1 MTLSRLTLLSSLA
14 LTVCLQAAAA
24 TPIEEIVVRGELR
37 PAGIDELPSSLTV
50 IGADVIERRNAQH
63 LENLLGIA
71 PNVNYAAGAS
81 RGRYL
86 QIRGI
91 GETGQFI
98 EPLNASVGIIID
110 HVDFSGIGA
119 VTTLYDAE
127 QVEVFRGPQGTL
139 YGANALAGLINI
151 TTADPGDAAQAAIDL
166 EAANYGTYSTG
177 MRASGPLTDTLGGRL
192 SIQRYAGDGYV
203 DNDYLGRD
211 DTNDFDETTVRGKLR
226 YAPNADTTVNVMAG
240 RVDIDNGYDA
250 FSLDNSRDTR
260 SDEPGRDTQDT
271 RFGSAHAVY
280 GGFERFAVETTLAYA
295 ESDIAYGY
303 DEDWSY
309 VGFHPFEYQSTD
321 LYLRDR
327 QTTTAELRLVSNPDG
342 RLFGDSTEWVTGV
355 YALNQDER
363 LDRHYTFRSD
373 EFRSDFDM
381 RRIALFGQT
390 ETLFGAANTLTVG
403 LRVERHDADYR
414 DVDGAQFDPR
424 DDLWGGRI
432 AIDRLIGSDTLIYL
446 SLARGYKAGGFNADA
461 SLPADLR
468 SYDPEI
474 LYNLETGV
482 KGSWLDDTLTTR
494 AALFYMWRED
504 MQLATSVVRVRPD
517 GSSQFIEFTGNA
529 AEGRNYGLEGEFE
542 WRLAQVTLFG
552 SLGLLDT
559 QYNDFVNGEGRRLDG
574 RDQTHAPAYQF
585 YTGVEFE
592 SERGF
597 FLRAEL
603 EGKDAFYFSD
613 SHDDQSSDYRLLHL
627 SMGFDAKHWAV
638 SLWGRNLSDATY
650 EVRGYHFGNDPRI
663 DYEPRTYTQF
673 GEPRRYGATVHWKL

>member
-1 MTLSRLTLLSSLA
+1 M
-14 LTVCLQAAAA
+14 
-24 TPIEEIVVRGELR
+24 RGELR
-37 PAGIDELPSSLTV
+37 PAGIDDLPSSLTV
-50 IGADVIERRNAQH
+50 IDADAIARRNAQH
-63 LENLLGIA
+63 LESLLGMA

-151 TTADPGDAAQAAIDL
+151 TTADPGDAAQANIDL

-177 MRASGPLTDTLGGRL
+177 VRASGPLTDSLGGRF
-192 SIQRYAGDGYV
+192 SVQRYTGDGYIH
-203 DNDYLGRD
+203 NDYLGRN
-211 DTNDFDETTVRGKLR
+211 DTNDFDETTMRGKLK
-226 YAPNADTTVNVMAG
+226 YSPNADTTIDVMAG
-240 RVDIDNGYDA
+240 RVDVDNGYDA

-260 SDEPGRDTQDT
+260 SDQPGRDTQDT
-271 RFGSAHAVY
+271 HFGSAHAVHS
-280 GGFERFAVETTLAYA
+280 GFEPFAVETTAAYA

-321 LYLRDR
+321 LYLRNR
-327 QTTTAELRLVSNPDG
+327 QTITGEVRLVSKPDG
-342 RLFGDSTEWVTGV
+342 RLFADSTEWVAGV
-355 YALNQDER
+355 YALDQDER
-363 LDRHYTFRSD
+363 LHRRYTFRAD

-381 RRIALFGQT
+381 QRIALFGQT

-414 DVDGAQFDPR
+414 DVDGAEFDPR

-432 AIDRLIGSDTLIYL
+432 ALDRLIGSDTLVYL

-468 SYDPEI
+468 SYDPEV

-482 KGSWLDDTLTTR
+482 KGSWRDDTLTTR
-494 AALFYMWRED
+494 AALFYMWRDD

-559 QYNDFVNGEGRRLDG
+559 QYNDFVNGEGRQLDG
-574 RDQTHAPAYQF
+574 RDQTHAPAYQ
-585 YTGVEFE
+585 YYAGAEFE
-592 SERGF
+592 TAGQFFVRG
-597 FLRAEL
+597 EL
-603 EGKDAFYFSD
+603 EGKGAFYFSD
-613 SHDDQSSDYRLLHL
+613 SNDDQSSDYLLL
-627 SMGFDAKHWAV
+627 NVSMGFDAPHWAV
-638 SLWGRNLSDATY
+638 SLWARNVTDATY

-673 GEPRRYGATVHWKL
+673 GEPRRYGATVRWKL